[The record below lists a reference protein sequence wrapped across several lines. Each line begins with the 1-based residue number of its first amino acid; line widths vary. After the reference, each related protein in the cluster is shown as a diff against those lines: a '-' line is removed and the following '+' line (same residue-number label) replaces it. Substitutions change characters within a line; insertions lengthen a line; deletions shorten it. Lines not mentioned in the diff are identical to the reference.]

1 MKIIIAGDGDTG
13 CHLARLLSA
22 ENQDVVLIGTQ
33 TRRLEYLDSNY
44 NILTLQ
50 GKSTSPSTLK
60 AAGVSDCDI
69 FVAVTPW
76 ENCNLLSAQIARDM
90 GAGRTLAR
98 ISSSEYAEPE
108 QRERFMS
115 HGIDML
121 VLPEKIAAGEI
132 AAGLRHSWLRSRMEI
147 HGGEILV
154 ATVKLLPGAPLDGT
168 MLHDLRHDNKQF
180 HVSAIRRGHETII
193 PRGDDM
199 LRARDILY
207 LTFLPDEEHKI
218 PALCGITPVRI
229 RRVMIAGA
237 GKTAR
242 LLAAE
247 LGSGFNI
254 TAIDSDRERCEKFA
268 AKCRHATVVNS
279 DFRRIDVLREER
291 ISEAQ
296 AFVALSDS
304 AETNI
309 VSSMVA
315 RDMGVAKTVAEIEEL
330 QYLDE
335 ANRLDIDSV
344 VNKKLATSG
353 AIYQMLLDTSLNTPR
368 CLALEEVEVAEV
380 VAAPDSRITRSAVK
394 DLHLPREMTLGGLV
408 RDGKGVLVN
417 GDTRILPGDHVVV
430 FCLEGSIS
438 RLMRYF
444 Q

>member
-13 CHLARLLSA
+13 CHLARLLST
-22 ENQDVVLIGTQ
+22 ESQDVVLIGTQ
-33 TRRLEYLDSNY
+33 TNRLEYLDARY

-50 GKSTSPSTLK
+50 GKSTSPATLK
-60 AAGVSDCDI
+60 AAGVSDCDL

-76 ENCNLLSAQIARDM
+76 ENCNLLSALIARDM
-90 GAGRTLAR
+90 GAKRTLAR
-98 ISSSEYAEPE
+98 VSSSEYTEQE
-108 QRERFMS
+108 QRSRFMS
-115 HGIDML
+115 HGIDTL
-121 VLPEKIAAGEI
+121 VLPEKIAAEEI

-147 HGGEILV
+147 HGGEIVV
-154 ATVKLLPGAPLDGT
+154 ATVKLHPGAPLDGT
-168 MLHDLRHDNKQF
+168 LLRDLRQDDKQF

-207 LTFLPDEEHKI
+207 LTYRPDKEREL

-229 RRVMIAGA
+229 RKVMIAGA

-242 LLAAE
+242 LLAAK
-247 LGSGFNI
+247 LGNDFDI
-254 TAIDSDRERCEKFA
+254 TAIDSDRERCRKFA
-268 AKCRHATVVNS
+268 SKCRNATVVNS
-279 DFRRIDVLREER
+279 DFRQIDVLREER

-315 RDMGVAKTVAEIEEL
+315 RDMGVSKTVAEIEDL

-353 AIYQMLLDTSLNTPR
+353 AIYQMLLDTYLDTPR

-380 VAAPDSRITRSAVK
+380 VAAPDSRITRAPIK
-394 DLHLPREMTLGGLV
+394 DLKLPREMTLGGLV
-408 RDGKGVLVN
+408 RGGTGVLVN
-417 GDTRILPGDHVVV
+417 GDTHIHPGDHVVV
-430 FCLEGSIS
+430 FCLEGFIS